1 MEPQSIFGRRPAEG
15 SYRIT
20 PREKKEWMKMFF
32 LSENF
37 LNSPLGPNERFQ
49 WESTPQGDLDDID
62 DMITMLPAVLTSL
75 VPVHVVAIVPVLAS
89 SHPTSG

>member
-20 PREKKEWMKMFF
+20 PREKKEWMKMSF

-37 LNSPLGPNERFQ
+37 LNSPLGANERFQ
-49 WESTPQGDLDDID
+49 WESTQQGNLDDID
-62 DMITMLPAVLTSL
+62 DMMGDMGDIGDRGEMDDMVT
-75 VPVHVVAIVPVLAS
+75 
-89 SHPTSG
+89 